1 MRFLPD
7 IGGVPGSLGL
17 GCRHKSIAGQG
28 DCHLRNALAFN
39 EVWPPLFLGAV
50 NFYRRF
56 IKVAASILK
65 PPTDA
70 TKGKERKTAKLGWSQ
85 DMAATFEKAKEALA
99 GAALLTHLQ
108 EEAEISVA
116 VNASDHHLGSVIQQL
131 VASRGWQPL
140 EFFSQKLC
148 SCSEQLLCF

>member
-28 DCHLRNALAFN
+28 DCHPRNA
-39 EVWPPLFLGAV
+39 LFLGAV

-116 VNASDHHLGSVIQQL
+116 VDASDHHLGSVIQQL
-131 VASRGWQPL
+131 VAGRGWQPL
-140 EFFSQKLC
+140 EFFRQKPC